1 MSPLEAFDD
10 ERLNADLAA
19 ILGLR
24 AGGDTPLIDQRLSRR
39 RIALRDA
46 LRSHHASA
54 TIGVSFFIAMLGT
67 TAFLMYHPF
76 SGQSDKTTP
85 RPVAPRPMARKD
97 TLGLSPLAARVDAV
111 MSPTALAASPSDGT
125 SHVSR
130 RVRPAPWSRRKAKP
144 QQDDATIDVA
154 TTGEG
159 LSTPVAV
166 ERREGPTDRGAADL
180 ARYASPLPLQDVEVS
195 AHDRIVAPAV
205 PDDDGGEDRS
215 ARVRRNSV
223 SAIRALRRQW

>member
-24 AGGDTPLIDQRLSRR
+24 AGGDTPSIDQRLSRR
-39 RIALRDA
+39 RTALREA
-46 LRSHHASA
+46 LRSPHASA

-76 SGQSDKTTP
+76 SGQSDKATP
-85 RPVAPRPMARKD
+85 RPVAPQPIARKE
-97 TLGLSPLAARVDAV
+97 TPSPSPVAARVDAV
-111 MSPTALAASPSDGT
+111 KSPTALAASPSDGA

-130 RVRPAPWSRRKAKP
+130 RVRPAPWSRRKANP

-154 TTGEG
+154 ATGDR
-159 LSTPVAV
+159 LSTPVLV
-166 ERREGPTDRGAADL
+166 GRGEGPTDRGAADL
-180 ARYASPLPLQDVEVS
+180 ARYASPLPLLNVEVS
-195 AHDRIVAPAV
+195 ADGRSVAPAV
-205 PDDDGGEDRS
+205 PDDDGGKDRS